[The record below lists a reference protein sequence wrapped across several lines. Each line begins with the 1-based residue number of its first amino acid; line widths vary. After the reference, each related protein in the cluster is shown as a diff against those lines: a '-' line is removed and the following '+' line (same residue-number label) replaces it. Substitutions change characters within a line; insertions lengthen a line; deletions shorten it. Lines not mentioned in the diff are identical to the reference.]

1 LFRGSG
7 NINLADN
14 LSAILAEGVKTQKP
28 IQYQDIFQNLPIP
41 ALALNLRNQVIVCN
55 EEFERFSGYNLKEI
69 IGQDLIDIVIP
80 HDAIKSAK
88 FLFSKLLLGEKV
100 KDKQLIKI
108 KDGSVCEVVVNG
120 IPLLQKEDQ
129 VGVLIILN
137 RLFTAENDFSQDF
150 ERLKRLNEISQ
161 LVGAI
166 GHELRN
172 PLCIIKNSAYLVEK
186 QLKGNDCEENKKYLA
201 IIRREAEIGNKI
213 IANLLHFIRKRE
225 PQREWID
232 PMKPIKEIMMRYPLP
247 MNITLNLK
255 NNSQGIQ
262 ILVDPD
268 QLEVVILNL
277 ITNAVHAMP
286 TGGKIE
292 ISLNVNDNRFVYQV
306 ADTGCGIPSE
316 ELSRIFQ
323 PFFTSHRNGIGLG
336 LTICKQLVE
345 ANQGKISVQSKEG
358 IGTSFNIEFACPMQ
372 A

>member
-7 NINLADN
+7 NISLADN

-41 ALALNLRNQVIVCN
+41 ALALNLQNQVIVCN

-69 IGQDLIDIVIP
+69 IGQDLIDIIVP
-80 HDAIKSAK
+80 HDALKSAK

-108 KDGSVCEVVVNG
+108 KDGSVCEVIISG
-120 IPLLQKEDQ
+120 MPLLQKEDQ

-137 RLFTAENDFSQDF
+137 RLFSAENDFSQDF

-186 QLKGNDCEENKKYLA
+186 HLRGSDSEENKKYLA

-225 PQREWID
+225 PQREWTD
-232 PMKPIKEIMMRYPLP
+232 PMKPIKEIIMRYPLP
-247 MNITLNLK
+247 ENITLDLK
-255 NNSQGIQ
+255 SNSQGIK

-286 TGGKIE
+286 TGGKLE
-292 ISLNVNDNRFVYQV
+292 ISLNVADNRFIYRF
-306 ADTGCGIPSE
+306 ADTGCGISE
-316 ELSRIFQ
+316 EELNRIFQ
-323 PFFTSHRNGIGLG
+323 PFFTTHRNGIGLG
-336 LTICKQLVE
+336 LTISKQLVE
-345 ANQGKISVQSKEG
+345 ANQGKISVQSKVG
-358 IGTSFNIEFACPMQ
+358 AGTSFNIEFSNPMPV
-372 A
+372 